1 MKLSIELPPIL
12 SGIGIPL
19 KVAKEK
25 GSYTLYLWQ
34 TMTQHTEKGTKKF
47 IFRVEFEIRLQD
59 PSTLFHIEK
68 GNLT

>member
-12 SGIGIPL
+12 SGMGIRL

-34 TMTQHTEKGTKKF
+34 AMTQHTEKGTKKF
-47 IFRVEFEIRLQD
+47 IFRVE
-59 PSTLFHIEK
+59 P
-68 GNLT
+68 

>member
-12 SGIGIPL
+12 SGIGIWL

-47 IFRVEFEIRLQD
+47 IFRVE
-59 PSTLFHIEK
+59 P
-68 GNLT
+68 